1 MTRTRRT
8 HDHLQINRPGNPAG
22 MLVNTVAFVI
32 VFIFLL
38 FNPELIKSMTLWVTI
53 FVTFSIGVPMYAIL
67 YASLK
72 NREYL
77 RDILNK

>member
-1 MTRTRRT
+1 MFSSSRV
-8 HDHLQINRPGNPAG
+8 LKNLKILSIAG

>member
-1 MTRTRRT
+1 MFSSSRV
-8 HDHLQINRPGNPAG
+8 LKNLKILSIAG
-22 MLVNTVAFVI
+22 MLVNTVAFVV
-32 VFIFLL
+32 VFIILVFT
-38 FNPELIKSMTLWVTI
+38 PDLIKSMTLWVTI